1 MENPPFYHGNPAWGA
16 RQPPPQRNGTSTAAR
31 DGTLRTLRMVRT
43 RRPRGAESERSAL
56 EVAEKGRKP
65 WKTRRSMGKS
75 WEHHETYWKVMRT
88 YEKTTMENYFWNNA
102 WTRKIL
108 ERYLAICK
116 AYRECM
122 GSYHHPQMI
131 EYHFFVS
138 QTVWFMVSSP
148 NSAQWAACTGE
159 KFSPNC
165 VNSVNFSA
173 GNRPFPEQNWTLFGS
188 SLLAVAAKDSNPCWL
203 MVIWCCM
210 RSPNGVNYTTQYAGD
225 YISHCFCITTDWC
238 CLSMSWNIFSTF
250 AACSGFNTC
259 FIPKHWKPVDRLF
272 GPSLNKEIRR
282 CPSSFA
288 KLLKGDI
295 SN

>member
-1 MENPPFYHGNPAWGA
+1 MYGKLPS
-16 RQPPPQRNGTSTAAR
+16 STN
-31 DGTLRTLRMVRT
+31 DWV
-43 RRPRGAESERSAL
+43 S
-56 EVAEKGRKP
+56 
-65 WKTRRSMGKS
+65 
-75 WEHHETYWKVMRT
+75 
-88 YEKTTMENYFWNNA
+88 
-102 WTRKIL
+102 
-108 ERYLAICK
+108 
-116 AYRECM
+116 
-122 GSYHHPQMI
+122 
-131 EYHFFVS
+131 FFVS
-138 QTVWFMVSSP
+138 QIVWFMVSSP
-148 NSAQWAACTGE
+148 NSARWAACTGE

-210 RSPNGVNYTTQYAGD
+210 RSPNGINYTTQYAGD

-238 CLSMSWNIFSTF
+238 CLSMSWKIFSTF

-259 FIPKHWKPVDRLF
+259 FIPKHWKPVGLF

-282 CPSSFA
+282 CPSSSA